1 MFACFRAVTS
11 EPFRNLVRTT
21 GGLSYSL
28 RFRWVFGQVVL
39 ISGFFV
45 HQVLA
50 VTGTVSA
57 NSFFISLFLY
67 APKYV
72 G

>member
-1 MFACFRAVTS
+1 
-11 EPFRNLVRTT
+11 VRTT